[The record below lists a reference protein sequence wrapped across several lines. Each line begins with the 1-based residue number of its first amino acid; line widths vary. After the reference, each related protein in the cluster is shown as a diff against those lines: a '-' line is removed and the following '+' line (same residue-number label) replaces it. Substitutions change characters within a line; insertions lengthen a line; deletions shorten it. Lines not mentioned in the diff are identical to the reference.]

1 MMEALFLPQQGLS
14 DCVFPGTRS
23 PELEPPRRRSAG
35 ARRNDEA
42 EDCPA
47 RHMGGA
53 LKAFQVILHRW
64 MYLGGKKDG
73 GRWPSRGSCER
84 HIPTQNPRRTPWKSS
99 PIWMTRLHM
108 SPHMLRWCTTGYE
121 RAMA

>member
-53 LKAFQVILHRW
+53 LKAFQVILHRY
-64 MYLGGKKDG
+64 MYLGGKMEAAG
-73 GRWPSRGSCER
+73 
-84 HIPTQNPRRTPWKSS
+84 PREEAANGTFQPKTLDALPGKAVRY
-99 PIWMTRLHM
+99 
-108 SPHMLRWCTTGYE
+108 G
-121 RAMA
+121 